1 MVNVGLMPYVLNLE
15 PTPCSVF
22 TVSSSI
28 GRETSDI
35 TSFSQKKI
43 KDDQVIR
50 YEDRSALGATRIP
63 TIPQCMQ

>member
-43 KDDQVIR
+43 KDDQVR
-50 YEDRSALGATRIP
+50 YEDRSALEATRIP

>member
-50 YEDRSALGATRIP
+50 YEDRSALEATRIP

>member
-63 TIPQCMQ
+63 TTPYCIH